1 MGELATVGTTSVNP
15 TSATGGA
22 ATSDSTPS
30 QPDKNGGVQTGVT
43 ATAVMMLVVISGGV
57 LLPLQSVKREY
68 NTLTAICA
76 KIISCLLK
84 NL

>member
-1 MGELATVGTTSVNP
+1 MMTGESATVGTTSVNP

-30 QPDKNGGVQTGVT
+30 QPGKNGGVQTGVT

-57 LLPLQSVKREY
+57 LFALAERKKR
-68 NTLTAICA
+68 I
-76 KIISCLLK
+76 
-84 NL
+84 